1 MSGLGKALIILNLLA
16 AGAFVYFT
24 LENWKVRQELS
35 WAALSREVSLRGIP
49 LDAPEKPPSGLD
61 KDNVAFVFN
70 GPQDRRTETL
80 AKDKLNKLMPNGG
93 EDYGGEAVA
102 DQTAEVKRLQA
113 KVLGAIPPAGQD
125 PQPRFNG
132 LRGFLLNLAWTGADR
147 DGVNALFDLRDQS
160 KGYLA
165 RRDLPYLARTA
176 SQVAALKTLVDI
188 AEIGDPQ
195 AIANPNVRAGVIA
208 AAKESVKRFVL
219 GEVEGGSGTE
229 EGRALKNALSDILE
243 GKGQKGAVQGEF
255 APLAELAAQP
265 LDGRPAITNATAAIE
280 QYVKSKAATPAE
292 TAVLGD
298 VVVLINPPAA
308 GFNLNGTIDT
318 AGTNRLTQHFEEAAQ
333 PAKEKGNSPEG
344 KARRIAH
351 LLYHIDAHRYNQ
363 PAAAA
368 ARKAWHERVAV
379 IVGLPEY
386 VRTAEA
392 AASEY
397 AEASQRLVAAIT
409 EEQSTFEAEYQ
420 TQVQRV
426 QFLFSQ
432 WLALDTQLKAQDKLT
447 QVNETL
453 RGERETE
460 KKKLQDELKD
470 AQQKAKEA
478 VEKLKEAQGRL
489 FTIQKQL
496 RDAQDAI
503 LSMEKE
509 LRKLEGVE

>member
-16 AGAFVYFT
+16 AGAFAYFT

-35 WAALSREVSLRGIP
+35 YAALSREVSLRGIP
-49 LDAPEKPPSGLD
+49 LDSPEKPPAGLD
-61 KDNVAFVFN
+61 KDNVAFVFV
-70 GPQDRRTETL
+70 GPGDRRTETL
-80 AKDKLNKLMPNGG
+80 AKDKLNKLIPRGD
-93 EDYGGEAVA
+93 ELHGGEAVA

-113 KVLGAIPPAGQD
+113 KVLGAIPPAAQD
-125 PQPRFNG
+125 PMPRFNA
-132 LRGFLLNLAWTGADR
+132 LRRHLLNLAWTGADR
-147 DGVNALFDLRDQS
+147 DGANALFDLRDRS

-188 AEIGDPQ
+188 AEMGDPQ
-195 AIANPNVRAGVIA
+195 AVADPGVRAGMIA

-219 GEVEGGSGTE
+219 GEVEGASATE
-229 EGRALKNALSDILE
+229 EGRAAKNALADILQ
-243 GKGQKGAVQGEF
+243 GKGQQGAVQGEF
-255 APLAELAAQP
+255 APLADLAAQP
-265 LDGRPAITNATAAIE
+265 LDGRPAIANATAAIDK
-280 QYVKSKAATPAE
+280 YVKSKALTPAE

-298 VVVLINPPAA
+298 VVTLINPPAA
-308 GFNLNGTIDT
+308 GFNLDATIDT

-333 PAKEKGNSPEG
+333 PAKAAGNSAEG

-363 PAAAA
+363 PPAAAD
-368 ARKAWHERVAV
+368 RKAWHERVAL

-397 AEASQRLVAAIT
+397 AEAAQRLVAAIT

-432 WLALDTQLKAQDKLT
+432 WLALDTQFKAQDKLT
-447 QVNETL
+447 QENERL
-453 RGERETE
+453 RTERETE
-460 KKKLQDELKD
+460 RNKLREELQK
-470 AQQKAKEA
+470 AQQNAKEA
-478 VEKLKEAQGRL
+478 VEKLKGAQGRL
-489 FTIQKQL
+489 FNIQKDL
-496 RDAQDAI
+496 RNAQDAI
-503 LSMEKE
+503 LS
-509 LRKLEGVE
+509 L